1 MTHMLAYLD
10 PGSSSAILQLI
21 AGGVAAVAVAA
32 KLFWHRVLKF
42 LRIRRD
48 DPDAPPR
55 EPS

>member
-1 MTHMLAYLD
+1 MMSTLAYLD

-21 AGGVAAVAVAA
+21 AGGLAAVAVSA
-32 KLFWHRVLKF
+32 KLFWHRILRF

-55 EPS
+55 ERS